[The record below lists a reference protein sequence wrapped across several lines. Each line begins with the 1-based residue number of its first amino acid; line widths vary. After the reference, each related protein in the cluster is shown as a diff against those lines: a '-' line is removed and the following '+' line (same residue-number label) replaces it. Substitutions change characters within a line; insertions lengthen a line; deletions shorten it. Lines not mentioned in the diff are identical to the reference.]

1 MEKLG
6 LGDAR
11 QILTM
16 LSGEEVASSKL
27 SPRMAGLLRQEGL
40 LLMKSNGSRCKYRM
54 ADAMREPCRVF
65 LTQQF
70 GLKCSL
76 EEWIGFRE
84 RLSRKIHSG
93 LLETHFGF
101 QEEHSESI
109 DTRSELVEK
118 MGDSKY
124 RKVRT
129 FRGFLVDCY
138 MPIEANLNHRP
149 FLLNPQEGSSVFI
162 NAPETFEIPEDVVVV
177 GMENAENFMQI
188 RKQKYIFD
196 ASAVEEKDLSSVEE
210 KDLSSVEEK
219 DLSSVEE
226 KDLSSG
232 VHQEKRC
239 LFVSRYPQEN
249 LSDLRAW
256 LMRIPNRYIH
266 FGDFDLAGVH
276 IYLSE
281 FYAHLGDRASFFIPS
296 DIEERL
302 ADGNPSLYDQ
312 QYARFKNMEVTDARL
327 QPLVD
332 MIHRYRKGYEQ
343 EGYI

>member
-11 QILTM
+11 QILAM
-16 LSGEEVASSKL
+16 LNGEEVASSKL
-27 SPRMAGLLRQEGL
+27 SPRMAGLLREEGL

-65 LTQQF
+65 LAQQF

-76 EEWIGFRE
+76 EEWVGFRE
-84 RLSRKIHSG
+84 RLSHKIHSG

-101 QEEHSESI
+101 QEEHSEPI

-138 MPIEANLNHRP
+138 MPIEATLNHRP

-188 RKQKYIFD
+188 RKQKYLFD
-196 ASAVEEKDLSSVEE
+196 AFAVEEKDLSSAVEEKDLSSVER
-210 KDLSSVEEK
+210 
-219 DLSSVEE
+219 

-249 LSDLRAW
+249 LTDLRAW

-281 FYAHLGDRASFFIPS
+281 FYAHLGDRASFLIPS

-302 ADGNPSLYDQ
+302 ADGNSSLYDQ
-312 QYARFKNMEVTDARL
+312 QYVRFKNMEVTDARL

-343 EGYI
+343 EGYIQ

>member
-11 QILTM
+11 QILAM
-16 LSGEEVASSKL
+16 LNGEEVASSKL
-27 SPRMAGLLRQEGL
+27 SPRMAGMLREEGL

-54 ADAMREPCRVF
+54 AEAMREPCRVF
-65 LTQQF
+65 LAQQF

-76 EEWIGFRE
+76 EEWIGDFSQG
-84 RLSRKIHSG
+84 SRA
-93 LLETHFGF
+93 
-101 QEEHSESI
+101 
-109 DTRSELVEK
+109 ELVSK
-118 MGDSKY
+118 VGDSKY
-124 RKVRT
+124 KKVKT
-129 FRGFLVDCY
+129 FRGFLIDCY
-138 MPIEANLNHRP
+138 TPIEATLNHRP

-188 RKQKYIFD
+188 RKQKYLFD
-196 ASAVEEKDLSSVEE
+196 ASSVEG
-210 KDLSSVEEK
+210 
-219 DLSSVEE
+219 

-281 FYAHLGDRASFFIPS
+281 FYAQLGDRASFLIPS
-296 DIEERL
+296 DIESRL
-302 ADGNPSLYDQ
+302 ADGNASLYDQ
-312 QYARFKNMEVTDARL
+312 QYAMFKNMKVTDARL

-332 MIHRYRKGYEQ
+332 IIHCYGKGYEQ
-343 EGYI
+343 EGYIC

>member
-11 QILTM
+11 QILAM
-16 LSGEEVASSKL
+16 LNGDEVASSKL
-27 SPRMAGLLRQEGL
+27 SPRMAEWLRQEGL
-40 LLMKSNGSRCKYRM
+40 LLIRSNGSRCKYRI
-54 ADAMREPCRVF
+54 ADARREACRVF
-65 LTQQF
+65 LAQQF

-76 EEWIGFRE
+76 EEWIGKYSQV
-84 RLSRKIHSG
+84 SRA
-93 LLETHFGF
+93 
-101 QEEHSESI
+101 
-109 DTRSELVEK
+109 ELVSK
-118 MGDSKY
+118 VGDSKY
-124 RKVRT
+124 KKVKT

-138 MPIEANLNHRP
+138 MPIEATLNHRP

-188 RKQKYIFD
+188 RKQKYLFD
-196 ASAVEEKDLSSVEE
+196 AFAVEEKDLSSAVEEKDLSSVER
-210 KDLSSVEEK
+210 
-219 DLSSVEE
+219 

-249 LSDLRAW
+249 LTDLRAW

-281 FYAHLGDRASFFIPS
+281 FYAHLGDRASFLIPS

-302 ADGNPSLYDQ
+302 ADGNSSLYDQ
-312 QYARFKNMEVTDARL
+312 QYVRFKNMEVTDARL

-343 EGYI
+343 EGYIQ

>member
-1 MEKLG
+1 
-6 LGDAR
+6 
-11 QILTM
+11 
-16 LSGEEVASSKL
+16 
-27 SPRMAGLLRQEGL
+27 
-40 LLMKSNGSRCKYRM
+40 MKSNGSRCKYRM

-302 ADGNPSLYDQ
+302 ADGNSSLYDQ

>member
-11 QILTM
+11 QILAM
-16 LSGEEVASSKL
+16 LNGEEVASSKL
-27 SPRMAGLLRQEGL
+27 SPRMAELLRQEGL

-54 ADAMREPCRVF
+54 AEAMREPCRVF
-65 LTQQF
+65 LAQQF
-70 GLKCSL
+70 GLKSSL
-76 EEWIGFRE
+76 EEWIDFRE
-84 RLSRKIHSG
+84 L
-93 LLETHFGF
+93 
-101 QEEHSESI
+101 
-109 DTRSELVEK
+109 DTRSELVAK
-118 MGDSKY
+118 VGDSKY
-124 RKVRT
+124 RKVKT

-138 MPIEANLNHRP
+138 TPIEATLQHRP

-162 NAPETFEIPEDVVVV
+162 NNPETFDIPEDVVVV

-188 RKQKYIFD
+188 RKQKYLFD
-196 ASAVEEKDLSSVEE
+196 TLSKDGKSKLFDEGCHHE
-210 KDLSSVEEK
+210 N
-219 DLSSVEE
+219 
-226 KDLSSG
+226 
-232 VHQEKRC
+232 RY

-281 FYAHLGDRASFFIPS
+281 FYAHLGDRASFLVPS
-296 DIEERL
+296 DIEKRL
-302 ADGNPSLYDQ
+302 EEGNSSLYNQ
-312 QYARFKNMEVTDARL
+312 QYARFKNMKVTDTRL

-332 MIHRYRKGYEQ
+332 MIHHYRKGYEQ
-343 EGYI
+343 EGYIQ

>member
-11 QILTM
+11 QILAM
-16 LSGEEVASSKL
+16 LNGEEVASSKL
-27 SPRMAGLLRQEGL
+27 SPRMADMLRQEGL
-40 LLMKSNGSRCKYRM
+40 LLMKSNGSRCKYRIV
-54 ADAMREPCRVF
+54 DARREACRVF
-65 LTQQF
+65 LAQQF

-76 EEWIGFRE
+76 EDWIEAFGKSKFRE
-84 RLSRKIHSG
+84 GQENVTNQNDSSLNSASQESRA
-93 LLETHFGF
+93 
-101 QEEHSESI
+101 
-109 DTRSELVEK
+109 ELVSK
-118 MGDSKY
+118 VGDSKY
-124 RKVRT
+124 KKVKT

-138 MPIEANLNHRP
+138 TLIEATLNHQP

-162 NAPETFEIPEDVVVV
+162 NSPETFEIPEDVIVV

-188 RKQKYIFD
+188 RKQKYLFD
-196 ASAVEEKDLSSVEE
+196 ALQVEGKGSSDGFHRENY
-210 KDLSSVEEK
+210 DS
-219 DLSSVEE
+219 D
-226 KDLSSG
+226 G
-232 VHQEKRC
+232 FHREKRY

-256 LMRIPNRYIH
+256 LKRIPNRYIH

-281 FYAHLGDRASFFIPS
+281 FYAQLGDRASFLIPS
-296 DIEERL
+296 GIESRL
-302 ADGNPSLYDQ
+302 AEGNASLYDQ

-343 EGYI
+343 EGYIR

>member
-101 QEEHSESI
+101 QEEHSEPI

-210 KDLSSVEEK
+210 KDLSS
-219 DLSSVEE
+219 
-226 KDLSSG
+226 G

-302 ADGNPSLYDQ
+302 ADGNSSLYDQ

>member
-196 ASAVEEKDLSSVEE
+196 ASAVEEKDLSS
-210 KDLSSVEEK
+210 
-219 DLSSVEE
+219 
-226 KDLSSG
+226 G

-302 ADGNPSLYDQ
+302 ADGNSSLYDQ

>member
-11 QILTM
+11 QILAM
-16 LSGEEVASSKL
+16 LNGEEVASSKL
-27 SPRMAGLLRQEGL
+27 SPRMAGMLREEGL

-54 ADAMREPCRVF
+54 AEAMREPCRVF
-65 LTQQF
+65 LAQQF

-76 EEWIGFRE
+76 EEWMEAFDKSQ
-84 RLSRKIHSG
+84 SRVEQGNDSNQNTPS
-93 LLETHFGF
+93 LNSAF
-101 QEEHSESI
+101 EESRA
-109 DTRSELVEK
+109 TLVSK
-118 MGDSKY
+118 VGDSKY

-129 FRGFLVDCY
+129 FRGFLLDCY
-138 MPIEANLNHRP
+138 TPIEATLNHRP

-188 RKQKYIFD
+188 RKQKYLFN
-196 ASAVEEKDLSSVEE
+196 ASAVEEKDLSSVEG

-219 DLSSVEE
+219 DLT
-226 KDLSSG
+226 SG

-281 FYAHLGDRASFFIPS
+281 FYAHLGDRASFLIPS

-302 ADGNPSLYDQ
+302 ADGNSSLYDQ